1 MKYRGMLAVIAAAAL
16 CACAMTPQ
24 TPPVQTAANDD
35 LAIALKQAA
44 QRAVDV
50 RVRLAAMQ
58 AMPPDA
64 AAGSASQPI
73 PSEVLNSPGARID
86 VDYVGPAENAT
97 KLIARILGWELTTT
111 GKRRSDVIVSLRHSA
126 QDPIT
131 ILRDIGAQCGHR
143 CDIHVELVEAG
154 KSSIALTYRE

>member
-1 MKYRGMLAVIAAAAL
+1 MAYRGSLAAIAACAL
-16 CACAMTPQ
+16 CACVAAPSA
-24 TPPVQTAANDD
+24 PPVPLSATDD

-50 RVRLAAMQ
+50 RVRLASMQ
-58 AMPPDA
+58 VMPLTPNSSSSNQAVPADA
-64 AAGSASQPI
+64 L
-73 PSEVLNSPGARID
+73 VTPGARID

-97 KLIARILGWELTTT
+97 KLISSVLGWELSVT

-126 QDPIT
+126 QDPLT

-143 CDIHVELVEAG
+143 CDIHVEIVEGG